1 MDELQRQ
8 LKAFSKRYGFQG
20 QMMKARIEILMKQG
34 KSPEEAIRQVF
45 KEYGVEEWLQA
56 NVSSVIV
63 GTAQDAL
70 GQEMA
75 KDLPAAALLEALS
88 NPWDGSGLTLSEK
101 IHGASNTM
109 LNDVITTVRK
119 QIHLNKTVKDTAQAL
134 YDGYRSGHVVRQQ
147 ELPKY
152 LDELTRWTR
161 RSRENLS
168 QEEVKDLQRAIR
180 KVKYQADDLVDDR
193 ATYNH
198 FRTSL
203 RELMDKL
210 EHGSEKAAQRALQ
223 NAIQEKSRYVAERI
237 ARTEAA
243 RARYDAFIARYGEDD
258 SVVAYRWKLGS
269 RHPAEDICDMYA
281 HADLYGLG
289 AGVFPKDQA
298 PVNPAHPHCLCHY
311 APVYASELKGK
322 KRSDNVEGR
331 GNAWLK
337 RQPLHIRQAIL
348 GVKGE
353 QEWKAG
359 RAGWMEKARNISPV
373 FEKKESRLY
382 RLLNRKKNNIEN
394 FSGLD
399 VLMTM
404 KSVKALCR
412 KYNLKTH
419 GIIYKIQRDRGLVR
433 KKYYGSADPR
443 NIGRIDLFPLAFS
456 NETELLRTIIH
467 ENCHVM
473 QFKKYGSVYVQDHR
487 VEMEKVAYRF
497 EAFFFKIKTGGK
509 KS

>member
-1 MDELQRQ
+1 
-8 LKAFSKRYGFQG
+8 
-20 QMMKARIEILMKQG
+20 
-34 KSPEEAIRQVF
+34 
-45 KEYGVEEWLQA
+45 
-56 NVSSVIV
+56 
-63 GTAQDAL
+63 
-70 GQEMA
+70 MA
-75 KDLPAAALLEALS
+75 
-88 NPWDGSGLTLSEK
+88 
-101 IHGASNTM
+101 
-109 LNDVITTVRK
+109 
-119 QIHLNKTVKDTAQAL
+119 
-134 YDGYRSGHVVRQQ
+134 
-147 ELPKY
+147 
-152 LDELTRWTR
+152 
-161 RSRENLS
+161 
-168 QEEVKDLQRAIR
+168 
-180 KVKYQADDLVDDR
+180 YQ
-193 ATYNH
+193 
-198 FRTSL
+198 
-203 RELMDKL
+203 
-210 EHGSEKAAQRALQ
+210 
-223 NAIQEKSRYVAERI
+223 
-237 ARTEAA
+237 
-243 RARYDAFIARYGEDD
+243 
-258 SVVAYRWKLGS
+258 WKLGS

>member
-1 MDELQRQ
+1 M
-8 LKAFSKRYGFQG
+8 
-20 QMMKARIEILMKQG
+20 
-34 KSPEEAIRQVF
+34 
-45 KEYGVEEWLQA
+45 
-56 NVSSVIV
+56 
-63 GTAQDAL
+63 
-70 GQEMA
+70 
-75 KDLPAAALLEALS
+75 
-88 NPWDGSGLTLSEK
+88 
-101 IHGASNTM
+101 
-109 LNDVITTVRK
+109 
-119 QIHLNKTVKDTAQAL
+119 
-134 YDGYRSGHVVRQQ
+134 
-147 ELPKY
+147 
-152 LDELTRWTR
+152 
-161 RSRENLS
+161 
-168 QEEVKDLQRAIR
+168 
-180 KVKYQADDLVDDR
+180 
-193 ATYNH
+193 
-198 FRTSL
+198 
-203 RELMDKL
+203 
-210 EHGSEKAAQRALQ
+210 
-223 NAIQEKSRYVAERI
+223 
-237 ARTEAA
+237 
-243 RARYDAFIARYGEDD
+243 
-258 SVVAYRWKLGS
+258 
-269 RHPAEDICDMYA
+269 
-281 HADLYGLG
+281 
-289 AGVFPKDQA
+289 
-298 PVNPAHPHCLCHY
+298 
-311 APVYASELKGK
+311 
-322 KRSDNVEGR
+322 EGR

-337 RQPLHIRQAIL
+337 QQPLHIRQAIL

-359 RAGWMEKARNISPV
+359 RTGWMEKARNISPV